1 VNTTL
6 LVVLLIIPN
15 HLAPSIDDVS
25 NVIMGNLSFLK
36 LVKALGS
43 IEPLGKNHVLVV
55 LNDFH
60 EILVAKHVMNFAHI
74 PVPLVYIFPLQKM
87 TCTSTIW
94 TMGSSQRYSYFIHW
108 FAKNKFSYLE
118 A

>member
-1 VNTTL
+1 
-6 LVVLLIIPN
+6 
-15 HLAPSIDDVS
+15 
-25 NVIMGNLSFLK
+25 MRNLSFLK

-74 PVPLVYIFPLQKM
+74 LVPLVYIFPLQK
-87 TCTSTIW
+87 
-94 TMGSSQRYSYFIHW
+94 
-108 FAKNKFSYLE
+108 
-118 A
+118 